1 MYSRS
6 FNTLKT
12 QIKNEAQNPAK
23 IEIMLFFA
31 GLDKPMQLQIREQFD
46 ISDTKHD
53 LLLLARKL
61 ELNLDY
67 DLKSSLPTRSRT
79 PPLILIV
86 LKKTKFLRLALSME
100 EAVGKIFCVFI
111 VMNQN
116 SKRRKVGKNPVT
128 LSKAKKLDPMP
139 PE

>member
-1 MYSRS
+1 
-6 FNTLKT
+6 
-12 QIKNEAQNPAK
+12 
-23 IEIMLFFA
+23 MLFFA

-46 ISDTKHD
+46 MSDTKYD

-61 ELNLDY
+61 GLNLDY